1 MYGFQR
7 SGVAH
12 AAGDA
17 VGLVG
22 LQDVVL
28 EVPYGLRA
36 HPHGGVGGDLEVLRP
51 FHVVGFVA
59 RDAVVGAKSP
69 GALLVEAGDVRV
81 QLGPHAFQ
89 LGQGLVQLGRVA
101 LFDGVH
107 RLLELLQDLRL
118 LGLVRVE
125 LQAVVAYAYLVHPL
139 LDDLQSRPLLRH
151 EQDGLALVHG
161 VGYDVGDGL
170 GLSGSGRSVHDERLA
185 LSGRPH
191 RFDLGPVGGHAEA
204 ELVRVGVDADL
215 RVGVIDPSG
224 HQRVHDGVL
233 LEPLDVLVQVLPHRV
248 LAERE
253 HSQGGSVQD
262 FPSFHPLDASAD
274 VLRNAVHVDPGVV
287 QGERVYARY
296 HDVVFLAKLLGE
308 GDVEYRFL
316 VVLDDGVS
324 LLLLHQLRRDQYER
338 RVAGDLISLVFEPSQ
353 HSDGN
358 EEGVA
363 SALLHL
369 LPVEAVDRFYGRKG
383 LPVGERGPD
392 PSPVDLVHAGFG
404 VVANVGLGLERPLGV
419 DLGPV
424 PVLRLGHYEELAA
437 VEEDVLEK
445 RGVGY
450 QQGHGLGSDLHVDQ
464 RIPSGGVQKVALPHV
479 DAG

>member
-1 MYGFQR
+1 M
-7 SGVAH
+7 VAH
-12 AAGDA
+12 AD
-17 VGLVG
+17 
-22 LQDVVL
+22 
-28 EVPYGLRA
+28 
-36 HPHGGVGGDLEVLRP
+36 
-51 FHVVGFVA
+51 
-59 RDAVVGAKSP
+59 
-69 GALLVEAGDVRV
+69 
-81 QLGPHAFQ
+81 
-89 LGQGLVQLGRVA
+89 
-101 LFDGVH
+101 
-107 RLLELLQDLRL
+107 
-118 LGLVRVE
+118 
-125 LQAVVAYAYLVHPL
+125 LVHPL
-139 LDDLQSRPLLRH
+139 LDDLQGRSLLRH

-161 VGYDVGDGL
+161 VGYDVGDCL

-215 RVGVIDPSG
+215 RVGVIDPAG

-253 HSQGGSVQD
+253 HSQGGSVED
-262 FPSFHPLDASAD
+262 LPSLHPLDASAD
-274 VLRNAVHVDPGVV
+274 VLRDAVHVDPGFV
-287 QGERVYARY
+287 QGERLYARY

-308 GDVEYRFL
+308 GDVENRLL

-338 RVAGDLISLVFEPSQ
+338 RVAGDLLSLALEPSE
-353 HSDGN
+353 HSDGH

-392 PSPVDLVHAGFG
+392 PSSVDLVHAGFG
-404 VVANVGLGLERPLGV
+404 VVADVGLGLERPLGV

-424 PVLRLGHYEELAA
+424 PVLGLGHHEELAA
-437 VEEDVLEK
+437 VVEDVLEE

-464 RIPSGGVQKVALPHV
+464 GIPGGGVQKVALPHV
-479 DAG
+479 DAGEGPLLDLLVDLSDGLGGSDPAVDLVPVRDPHAVLEASGGEGRDGVACLPDVDGADERIRVLQPLQALLAGVVEGLLAGSAHEGAFDGAGVPVAYQTGYGGAVHRDGVGHVLVH